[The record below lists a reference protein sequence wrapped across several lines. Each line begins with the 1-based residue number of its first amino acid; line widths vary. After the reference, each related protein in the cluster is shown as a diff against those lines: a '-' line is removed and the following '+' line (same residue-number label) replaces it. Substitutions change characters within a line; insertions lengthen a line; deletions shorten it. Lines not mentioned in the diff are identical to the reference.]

1 VRAPTEEKNDDSRD
15 RFCEQVEQV
24 FDHFPKYHMKRM
36 LRDFNTKLGREDIFK
51 PTIENESL
59 RHGSN
64 DSGVRV
70 VNFAILKNLVAKI
83 SVFPHQHFH
92 KYTWTSPSRQITVK
106 WMTYW

>member
-1 VRAPTEEKNDDSRD
+1 MRALTEEKNDDSRD

-51 PTIENESL
+51 PAIENESL
-59 RHGSN
+59 CQGSN
-64 DSGVRV
+64 DNGVRV

-83 SVFPHQHFH
+83 TVFPHQPGPLPAGRLQ
-92 KYTWTSPSRQITVK
+92 SNG
-106 WMTYW
+106 